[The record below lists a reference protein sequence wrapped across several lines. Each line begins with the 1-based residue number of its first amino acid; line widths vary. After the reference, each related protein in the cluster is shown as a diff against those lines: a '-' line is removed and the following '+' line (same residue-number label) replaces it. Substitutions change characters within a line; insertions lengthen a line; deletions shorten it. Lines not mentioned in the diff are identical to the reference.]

1 MTQWLLEEAAFVALD
16 RAEHA
21 AVEKAEQGTAAT
33 STRAHLVE
41 AATRMV
47 QQARL

>member
-1 MTQWLLEEAAFVALD
+1 MTQWLIEEAAFLALD

-21 AVEKAEQGTAAT
+21 AVEKAEQPAAT
-33 STRAHLVE
+33 STHAHLVA

-47 QQARL
+47 QQARR